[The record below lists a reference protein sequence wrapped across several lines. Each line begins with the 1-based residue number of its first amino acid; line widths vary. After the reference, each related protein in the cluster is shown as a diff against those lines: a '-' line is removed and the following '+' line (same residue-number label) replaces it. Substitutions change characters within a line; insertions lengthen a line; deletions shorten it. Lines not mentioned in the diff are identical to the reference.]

1 MQKHAIVTGGRRG
14 IGYACALAL
23 REAGYLVT
31 ILAKSRSPTHP
42 LPAGINYISVDL
54 SKRNFR
60 QKVFDE
66 VLEFCRNIDVLV
78 NCAGI
83 AHQYPAADYPLAEL
97 DEIISLNLTAPFELS
112 CSAVKLGCKRI
123 INIAS
128 ISAFNGARN
137 ISAYATTKHGL
148 LGMTKCFSNE
158 WAPLGVT
165 VNCIAPGFIETD
177 MLALSDPA
185 TVIGRIPVGRLG
197 QPSEVATAVVF
208 LASEQASYITGSTL
222 MVDGGWLGR

>member
-1 MQKHAIVTGGRRG
+1 MQKHAVVTGGRRG
-14 IGYACALAL
+14 IGYASALAL
-23 REAGYLVT
+23 RDEGYLVT
-31 ILAKSRSPTHP
+31 ILAKSRSPIHP
-42 LPAGINYISVDL
+42 LPSNINYISVDL
-54 SKRNFR
+54 SKRNSR
-60 QKVFDE
+60 QNVFDE
-66 VLEFCRNIDVLV
+66 VLQLASGIDVLV

-83 AHQYPAADYPLAEL
+83 AHSYAALDYPSADL
-97 DEIISLNLTAPFELS
+97 DEILSINLIAPFELS
-112 CSAVKLGCKRI
+112 CAAVKLGCKRV

-137 ISAYATTKHGL
+137 ISVYATTKHGL

-177 MLALSDPA
+177 MLALSDPSL
-185 TVIGRIPVGRLG
+185 VIGRIPVGRLG
-197 QPSEVATAVVF
+197 QPSEVASTVVF
-208 LASEQASYITGSTL
+208 LASVQASYITGSTI